1 MSHYIPDA
9 PGPVIEL
16 ETGHIVGQH
25 RGLHFHTVGQRR
37 GIGPVLRAT
46 EVHRG
51 PWFVAAKDVASNVL
65 LVTTNSVSA
74 AATSSAALGDSGGE
88 SVGSSSGGSGARFS
102 VEDIAWVSGSPPN
115 ALQPQRASASSGNGG
130 HSKFE
135 ATVQVRHGPTSHAGV
150 LSLKSDGSEGLDVQ
164 LEETAGGLAAGQY
177 AAFYDPGN
185 GICLGSGV
193 ISENKA
199 TWTQQPSPPVGV
211 GVLRKS

>member
-1 MSHYIPDA
+1 M
-9 PGPVIEL
+9 
-16 ETGHIVGQH
+16 
-25 RGLHFHTVGQRR
+25 
-37 GIGPVLRAT
+37 LRAT

-51 PWFVAAKDVASNVL
+51 PWFVAAKDVAGNVL

-74 AATSSAALGDSGGE
+74 AATSSSSSSSSSLSGG
-88 SVGSSSGGSGARFS
+88 SGLVGSSAGSDGGGGARFS
-102 VEDIAWVSGSPPN
+102 VEDVVWVSGSPPD
-115 ALQPQRASASSGNGG
+115 ALQPLQGSTSTSGGE
-130 HSKFE
+130 FE
-135 ATVQVRHGPTSHAGV
+135 AIVQVRHGPASHAGV
-150 LSLKSDGSEGLDVQ
+150 LSLKSDNSEGLDVQ

-199 TWTQQPSPPVGV
+199 TWMQPSPPEGV